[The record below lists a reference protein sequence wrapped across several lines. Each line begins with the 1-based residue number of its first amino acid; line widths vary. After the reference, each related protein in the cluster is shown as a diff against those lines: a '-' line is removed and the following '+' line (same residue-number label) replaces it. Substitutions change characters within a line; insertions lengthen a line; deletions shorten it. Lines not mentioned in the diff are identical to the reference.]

1 MRIADLAPSISVPAV
16 PTSGL
21 RLRLLLVF
29 AAGAVVVGSA
39 QAEERRISCLGRL
52 EPGLGVVRVASPS
65 VGGGVIAS
73 LEVEEGDRVE
83 LDQILA
89 TLDDHALRAAD
100 VSRLE
105 AELSN
110 ARRDAERARRLSKR
124 SATSAAN
131 LDAAEV
137 GLRIAQA
144 NLDAARA
151 RLELT
156 RVRAPITGQIL
167 EIHAHP
173 GERVG
178 PQGVLEM
185 GDTQNMKAVAEVYET
200 DIASVL
206 EGQRA
211 VIRSAALAG
220 PISGVVGRVGLKVGR
235 MDVLG
240 TDPIAKA
247 DARVVEVRIDL
258 DSSEEVAGLTNLQV
272 EVEIEI
278 EL

>member
-1 MRIADLAPSISVPAV
+1 MRIAEQARAISVFVV

-21 RLRLLLVF
+21 RLGLLL
-29 AAGAVVVGSA
+29 ALTAGALFIVDPA
-39 QAEERRISCLGRL
+39 QAEDRRISCLGRL

-73 LEVEEGDRVE
+73 LEVEEGDHVE

-105 AELSN
+105 AELHN
-110 ARRDAERARRLSKR
+110 ARREAERERRLSR
-124 SATSAAN
+124 QSVTSAAK

-137 GLRIAQA
+137 GLRIARA

-156 RVRAPITGQIL
+156 RVRAPISGQIL

-178 PQGVLEM
+178 PEGVLEM
-185 GDTQNMKAVAEVYET
+185 GDTKNMKAVAEVYET
-200 DIASVL
+200 DIASVAK
-206 EGQRA
+206 GQRA
-211 VIRSAALAG
+211 VIRSAALAA
-220 PISGVVGRVGLKVGR
+220 PVSGVVGRVGLKVGR

-258 DSSEEVAGLTNLQV
+258 DSSEEVDGLTNLQV
-272 EVEIEI
+272 EIEI
-278 EL
+278 EP

>member
-1 MRIADLAPSISVPAV
+1 
-16 PTSGL
+16 
-21 RLRLLLVF
+21 
-29 AAGAVVVGSA
+29 
-39 QAEERRISCLGRL
+39 
-52 EPGLGVVRVASPS
+52 

-73 LEVEEGDRVE
+73 LEVAEGERVE

-89 TLDDHALRAAD
+89 TLDDHALRTAD
-100 VSRLE
+100 VARLE

-110 ARRDAERARRLSKR
+110 ASRDADRARRLSKR
-124 SATSAAN
+124 SVTSAAN

-137 GLRIAQA
+137 GLRIAHA
-144 NLDAARA
+144 NLAAARA

-156 RVRAPITGQIL
+156 RVRAPIAGQIL

-178 PQGVLEM
+178 PEGVLEM

-200 DIASVL
+200 DIASVS

-211 VIRSAALAG
+211 VIRSAALAA
-220 PISGVVGRVGLKVGR
+220 PISGVVGRIGLKVGR

-258 DSSEEVAGLTNLQV
+258 DSSEEVARLTNLQV
-272 EVEIEI
+272 EIEI
-278 EL
+278 EP